1 MRGLAVMNYAG
12 NPDRVTYSG
21 RLQLGSDCLGRMTQR
36 DSKGIYYNY
45 RVVVLAKGGG
55 YIYLQTDPD
64 DLTLGLLQHQR

>member
-1 MRGLAVMNYAG
+1 MR
-12 NPDRVTYSG
+12 
-21 RLQLGSDCLGRMTQR
+21 DCLGRMTQR